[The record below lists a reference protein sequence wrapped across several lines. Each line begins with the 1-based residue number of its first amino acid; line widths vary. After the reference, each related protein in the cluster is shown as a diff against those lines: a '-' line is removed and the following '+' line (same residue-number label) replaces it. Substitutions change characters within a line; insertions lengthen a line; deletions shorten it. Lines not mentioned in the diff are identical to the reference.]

1 MAVYQTMSWSPG
13 DEVTSQKMQQMADN
27 DQYLK
32 DSMVLVRNVFT
43 QNSAGKVAN
52 GRVRGT
58 NPASRI
64 ESIAIVFD
72 AGSAKKEYDV
82 RIPLPPVFTKP
93 PLVFVTPY
101 VPFYKVSCRILRVGG
116 VKYVDVRVSTIDNSS
131 VRMSGELNL
140 LAVGM

>member
-1 MAVYQTMSWSPG
+1 MAVFQTVSWSAG
-13 DEVTSQKMQQMADN
+13 DEVTVQKMQQMSDN

-32 DSMVLVRNVFT
+32 DNMVIARNVFT

-58 NPASRI
+58 NLAKRI

-72 AGSAKKEYDV
+72 SGSARKECDV
-82 RIPLPPVFTKP
+82 RIPLHPVFTKP

-101 VPFYKVSCRILRVGG
+101 VPFYKVSCRILRVSGT
-116 VKYVDVRVSTIDNSS
+116 KYVDVRVSTIDNSS
-131 VRMSGELNL
+131 QRMQGELNL
-140 LAVGM
+140 LAVGV